1 MSNAEHYFENLLY
14 KYARSEK
21 EKESLSRIIDSP
33 DANKDY
39 LTTEQKETIEMCFVY
54 LAFMKRPKQLL
65 RFLEND
71 YLEEEDENE
80 DQS

>member
-14 KYARSEK
+14 KYARSEN

-33 DANKDY
+33 DVNKDY

-54 LAFMKRPKQLL
+54 LAFMKHPKQLL